1 LRKILP
7 GPKQEALK
15 KKEGVEVLSDFNED
29 DLNTDPK
36 GGKGKHKQQY
46 DDDDDGQGGKRVE
59 CKSQWEAK
67 NKFKYINLLLCILN

>member
-1 LRKILP
+1 
-7 GPKQEALK
+7 LK

-46 DDDDDGQGGKRVE
+46 DDEDDDGQGGKRVE
-59 CKSQWEAK
+59 CKSQ
-67 NKFKYINLLLCILN
+67 